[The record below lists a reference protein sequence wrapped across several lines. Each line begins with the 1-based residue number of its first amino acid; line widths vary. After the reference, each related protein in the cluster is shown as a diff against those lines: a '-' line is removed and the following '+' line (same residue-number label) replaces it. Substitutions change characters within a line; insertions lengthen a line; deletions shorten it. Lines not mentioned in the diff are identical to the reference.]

1 MKYIK
6 KNWFF
11 ILTILSI
18 VIGTILGLVFK
29 EKIMFIK
36 PFGDLFLNLLY
47 TIVVPLVFL
56 SVSSSIAN
64 MKSLKSVGKI
74 LKTSLIVFVS
84 TSLIAAVFM
93 LIVLLIFNP
102 VTNNIIL
109 ESTTV
114 EEASLLSVIVNAISV
129 NDFSQLLT
137 RSHILPIII
146 FAVALGIGV
155 NKVEKD
161 GDKVIATT
169 LSKLTKV
176 MMLIIK
182 WIMYYAP
189 IGLMAYFATLVAEF
203 GPEIMGSYA
212 KCILVYFFACVLYFL
227 IFYTIY
233 AYKAGGTKGVSAF
246 YKNILNSVLVSFG
259 TQSSLAT
266 LPSNVSTAKK
276 LKIDK
281 EVRDFVL
288 PLGSTIHMEGSSMST
303 VLKIFFLLGL
313 FNGGISGIG
322 SIIGILLMSVLCGVV
337 MAGIPG
343 GGMVAELLI
352 VSVYNFPSAAFMVI
366 ATIAWLIDPPATTI
380 NAVGDVASLMLI
392 DSKLKKEY

>member
-1 MKYIK
+1 MKYLK
-6 KNWFF
+6 KNMFF
-11 ILTILSI
+11 VLTLFSI
-18 VIGTILGLVFK
+18 IIGTILGIVFK

-36 PFGDLFLNLLY
+36 PLGDLFLNMLY

-56 SVSSSIAN
+56 SVCSSVAN
-64 MKSLKSVGKI
+64 MKSLKSISKI
-74 LKTSLIVFVS
+74 LKTSLKVFVS
-84 TSLIAAVFM
+84 TSLISAVFM
-93 LIVLLIFNP
+93 LLILLVFNP
-102 VTNNIIL
+102 VNSNIVL

-114 EEASLLSVIVNAISV
+114 EDATLLSTIVNAISV
-129 NDFSQLLT
+129 NDFSQLLS

-146 FAVALGIGV
+146 FAVALGIGI

-161 GDKVIATT
+161 KDKVIGET
-169 LSKLTKV
+169 LTKLTKV
-176 MMLIIK
+176 MMHMIK

-189 IGLMAYFATLVAEF
+189 IGLMAYFATLVGDY

-212 KCILVYFFACVLYFL
+212 KCILVYCFACILYFAV
-227 IFYTIY
+227 FYTLY
-233 AYKAGGTKGVSAF
+233 AYKAGGMEGVSKF
-246 YKNILNSVLVSFG
+246 YKNILSSVLVSFG

-313 FNGGISGIG
+313 FSGGITSIG
-322 SIIGILLMSVLCGVV
+322 SVILILLMSVLCGVV

-352 VSVYNFPSAAFMVI
+352 VNVYNFPSSAFMVI

-380 NAVGDVASLMLI
+380 NAVGDVASLMMI
-392 DSKLKKEY
+392 DSKLKKE

>member
-6 KNWFF
+6 KNLFF
-11 ILTILSI
+11 ILTITSI
-18 VIGTILGLVFK
+18 IIGTILGLVFK
-29 EKIMFIK
+29 DKIMFIK
-36 PFGDLFLNLLY
+36 PLGDLFLNLLY

-64 MKSLKSVGKI
+64 MKSLKSVSKI
-74 LKTSLIVFVS
+74 LKTSLKVFVG
-84 TSLIAAVFM
+84 TSLISAVFM
-93 LIVLLIFNP
+93 LLVLLVFNP

-114 EEASLLSVIVNAISV
+114 EEASLLSTIVNAISV
-129 NDFSQLLT
+129 NDFSLLLS

-155 NKVEKD
+155 NKIEKD
-161 GDKVIATT
+161 DDKVIANI

-176 MMLIIK
+176 MMLMIK

-212 KCILVYFFACVLYFL
+212 KCILVYLFAAILYFL
-227 IFYTIY
+227 IFYTLY
-233 AYKAGGTKGVSAF
+233 AYKARGTKGVSDF

-266 LPSNVSTAKK
+266 LPSNVDTAKK

-313 FNGGISGIG
+313 FNGGITGIG
-322 SIIGILLMSVLCGVV
+322 SIIVILLMSVLCGVV

-392 DSKLKKEY
+392 DNKLKTEE

>member
-1 MKYIK
+1 
-6 KNWFF
+6 
-11 ILTILSI
+11 
-18 VIGTILGLVFK
+18 
-29 EKIMFIK
+29 
-36 PFGDLFLNLLY
+36 
-47 TIVVPLVFL
+47 
-56 SVSSSIAN
+56 
-64 MKSLKSVGKI
+64 
-74 LKTSLIVFVS
+74 
-84 TSLIAAVFM
+84 
-93 LIVLLIFNP
+93 
-102 VTNNIIL
+102 
-109 ESTTV
+109 
-114 EEASLLSVIVNAISV
+114 
-129 NDFSQLLT
+129 
-137 RSHILPIII
+137 
-146 FAVALGIGV
+146 
-155 NKVEKD
+155 
-161 GDKVIATT
+161 
-169 LSKLTKV
+169 
-176 MMLIIK
+176 
-182 WIMYYAP
+182 
-189 IGLMAYFATLVAEF
+189 MAYFATLVAEF